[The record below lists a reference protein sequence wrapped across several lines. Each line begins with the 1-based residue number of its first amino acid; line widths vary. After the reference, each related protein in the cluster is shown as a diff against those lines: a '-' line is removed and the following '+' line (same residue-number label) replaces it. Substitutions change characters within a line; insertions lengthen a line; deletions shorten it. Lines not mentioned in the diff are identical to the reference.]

1 MQDST
6 NEKRI
11 MRRRGR
17 PRKSETDSSPIRKPK
32 ALRLS
37 DEEEKYI
44 ANNARKCRMNFSE
57 YCRKVLMNYKPSVPD
72 TKFRDEL
79 IAARRD
85 IVNFAN
91 NIKKLQTDQEKR
103 KQLLQSMPV
112 IQKWWKSLFSLVE
125 FLDKKIERA

>member
-17 PRKSETDSSPIRKPK
+17 PRKSEMDSSPVRKPR
-32 ALRLS
+32 ALRMS

-44 ANNARKCRMNFSE
+44 ASNAQRCKMNFSE

-91 NIKKLQTDQEKR
+91 NIKKLQMDQEKR

>member
-17 PRKSETDSSPIRKPK
+17 PRKSEMDSSPVRKPR
-32 ALRLS
+32 ALRMS

-44 ANNARKCRMNFSE
+44 ASNAQRCKMNFSE
-57 YCRKVLMNYKPSVPD
+57 YCRKVLMNYKPSVSD

>member
-17 PRKSETDSSPIRKPK
+17 PRKSEMDSSPVRKPR
-32 ALRLS
+32 ALRMS

-44 ANNARKCRMNFSE
+44 ASNAQRCKMNFSE

-91 NIKKLQTDQEKR
+91 NLKGMHMTKDEKKKLLESTSVIR
-103 KQLLQSMPV
+103 K
-112 IQKWWKSLFSLVE
+112 WANNLVPLIE
-125 FLDKKIERA
+125 FLDKMIERV

>member
-17 PRKSETDSSPIRKPK
+17 PRKSEMENSMVRKPK

-125 FLDKKIERA
+125 FLDKKIERV

>member
-1 MQDST
+1 MQDNT
-6 NEKRI
+6 KEIRI

-57 YCRKVLMNYKPSVPD
+57 YCRKVLMNYKPGVPD

-91 NIKKLQTDQEKR
+91 NIKKLQKDQEKR

>member
-17 PRKSETDSSPIRKPK
+17 PRKSEMENSTVRKPR

-44 ANNARKCRMNFSE
+44 ANNAKKCRMNFSE

-125 FLDKKIERA
+125 FLDKKIERV

>member
-1 MQDST
+1 MQNNT
-6 NEKRI
+6 KGKRI

-17 PRKSETDSSPIRKPK
+17 PHKSEADISPVRKPR

-44 ANNARKCRMNFSE
+44 AGNAQRCRMNFSE
-57 YCRKVLMNYKPSVPD
+57 YCRKVLMGYKPGIPD
-72 TKFRDEL
+72 TKFRDDL

-85 IVNFAN
+85 IVNFTN
-91 NIKKLQTDQEKR
+91 NIIGLQADQEKR
-103 KQLLQSMPV
+103 KQLLRSMPV

-125 FLDKKIERA
+125 YLDKKIERV

>member
-1 MQDST
+1 MQNNT
-6 NEKRI
+6 KGKRI

-17 PRKSETDSSPIRKPK
+17 PRKSEMDSSPVRKPR

-44 ANNARKCRMNFSE
+44 AGNAQRCRMNFSE
-57 YCRKVLMNYKPSVPD
+57 YCRKVLMGYKPGIPD

-85 IVNFAN
+85 IVNFTN
-91 NIKKLQTDQEKR
+91 NIIGLQADQEKR
-103 KQLLQSMPV
+103 KQLLRSMPV

-125 FLDKKIERA
+125 YLDKKIERV

>member
-1 MQDST
+1 MQNNT
-6 NEKRI
+6 KGKRI

-17 PRKSETDSSPIRKPK
+17 PRKSEADISPVRKPR

-44 ANNARKCRMNFSE
+44 AGNAQRCRMNFSE
-57 YCRKVLMNYKPSVPD
+57 YCRKVLMGYKPGIPD

-85 IVNFAN
+85 IVNFTN
-91 NIKKLQTDQEKR
+91 NIIGLQADQEKR
-103 KQLLQSMPV
+103 KQLLRSMPV
-112 IQKWWKSLFSLVE
+112 IQKWWKSLFTLVE
-125 FLDKKIERA
+125 FLDKKIERV

>member
-11 MRRRGR
+11 MKRRGR
-17 PRKSETDSSPIRKPK
+17 PRKSKTDNSPIRKPK

-91 NIKKLQTDQEKR
+91 HIRKLQTDQEKR
-103 KQLLQSMPV
+103 KQLLQSMSV

>member
-17 PRKSETDSSPIRKPK
+17 PRKSEMENSTVRKPR

>member
-1 MQDST
+1 MQDNT
-6 NEKRI
+6 KEIRI

-91 NIKKLQTDQEKR
+91 NIKKLQTDQKKR

-125 FLDKKIERA
+125 FLDKKIERV

>member
-1 MQDST
+1 MQDKT
-6 NEKRI
+6 KEMRI
-11 MRRRGR
+11 MKRRGR
-17 PRKSETDSSPIRKPK
+17 PRKPEMENSTVRKPR

-44 ANNARKCRMNFSE
+44 TSNAQRCKMNFSE

-125 FLDKKIERA
+125 FLDKKIERV

>member
-1 MQDST
+1 MQD
-6 NEKRI
+6 NAKEMRI
-11 MRRRGR
+11 MKRRGR
-17 PRKSETDSSPIRKPK
+17 PRKSKTDNSPIRKPK
-32 ALRLS
+32 TLRLS

-44 ANNARKCRMNFSE
+44 SGNAQRCKMNFSE

>member
-1 MQDST
+1 
-6 NEKRI
+6 

-17 PRKSETDSSPIRKPK
+17 PHKSEADNSPVRKPR

-44 ANNARKCRMNFSE
+44 AGNAQRCRMNFSE
-57 YCRKVLMNYKPSVPD
+57 YCRKVLMGYKPGIPD

-85 IVNFAN
+85 IVNFTN
-91 NIKKLQTDQEKR
+91 NIIGLQTDQEKR
-103 KQLLQSMPV
+103 KQLLRSMPV

-125 FLDKKIERA
+125 YLDKKIERV

>member
-125 FLDKKIERA
+125 FLDKKIERT

>member
-1 MQDST
+1 MQDNT

-17 PRKSETDSSPIRKPK
+17 PRKSETENSVVRNPR

-44 ANNARKCRMNFSE
+44 AGNARKCRMNFSE

-125 FLDKKIERA
+125 FLDKKIERV

>member
-1 MQDST
+1 MQDNT
-6 NEKRI
+6 KEIRI
-11 MRRRGR
+11 MRRKGR
-17 PRKSETDSSPIRKPK
+17 PRKSETDSSPIRKPN

-44 ANNARKCRMNFSE
+44 ANNAKKCRMNFSE

-125 FLDKKIERA
+125 FLDKKIERV

>member
-1 MQDST
+1 MPYLTFFDIFTLTFRGSF
-6 NEKRI
+6 
-11 MRRRGR
+11 RGR
-17 PRKSETDSSPIRKPK
+17 
-32 ALRLS
+32 
-37 DEEEKYI
+37 
-44 ANNARKCRMNFSE
+44 
-57 YCRKVLMNYKPSVPD
+57 PSVPD

>member
-17 PRKSETDSSPIRKPK
+17 PRKSKTDNSHIRKPK

-125 FLDKKIERA
+125 FLDKKIERV

>member
-17 PRKSETDSSPIRKPK
+17 PRKSEMDSSPVRKPR
-32 ALRLS
+32 ALRMS

-44 ANNARKCRMNFSE
+44 ASNAQRCKMNFSE

-112 IQKWWKSLFSLVE
+112 IQKWWKSLFSLVV

>member
-11 MRRRGR
+11 MKRRGR
-17 PRKSETDSSPIRKPK
+17 PRKSKTDNSPIRKPK

-91 NIKKLQTDQEKR
+91 NIRKLQTDQEKR

-112 IQKWWKSLFSLVE
+112 IQKWWMSLFSLVE
-125 FLDKKIERA
+125 FLDKKIERV

>member
-1 MQDST
+1 MQDNT
-6 NEKRI
+6 KEMRI
-11 MRRRGR
+11 MKRRGR
-17 PRKSETDSSPIRKPK
+17 PRKSKTDNSPIRKPK

-57 YCRKVLMNYKPSVPD
+57 YCRKVLMNYKPCVPD

-125 FLDKKIERA
+125 FLDKKIEKA